1 MHHVVVRNR
10 VVVEM
15 NQGLVVLNQ
24 VVMVVSHSVVSH
36 SVRKKNHVD
45 VPLNPGID
53 VVEHAV
59 KVLYN
64 PVIVAVL
71 MTMMMMMM
79 MDRWKL
85 VDALLAFQE
94 LALVLMMTSKL
105 NVFLVMAWQLNQTAC
120 PPLLQKLFRRE

>member
-79 MDRWKL
+79 DRWKL

-120 PPLLQKLFRRE
+120 PPLQKLFRRE

>member
-1 MHHVVVRNR
+1 M
-10 VVVEM
+10 VEM

-120 PPLLQKLFRRE
+120 PPLQKLFRRE

>member
-1 MHHVVVRNR
+1 M
-10 VVVEM
+10 VEM
-15 NQGLVVLNQ
+15 NQGLVVLTQ

-36 SVRKKNHVD
+36 YVRKKNHVD

-71 MTMMMMMM
+71 MTMMMMM

-120 PPLLQKLFRRE
+120 PPLQKLFRRE

>member
-1 MHHVVVRNR
+1 M
-10 VVVEM
+10 VEM

-71 MTMMMMMM
+71 MTMMMM
-79 MDRWKL
+79 DRWKL

>member
-120 PPLLQKLFRRE
+120 PPLQKLFRRE